1 MSSTVFSE
9 TASNLFRRFR
19 RRCLRYIGGRANPCR
34 IMTTGAKRAKS
45 PFVLLPLTSG
55 SDSII
60 MTSVPPLKPS
70 QRRPPKLDLRAFQ
83 SPPAASS
90 SRRNYP
96 QALIDSHIH
105 LWTKEQLENSQMV
118 WPTQQGG
125 VKQLSGAHE
134 MESYQK
140 ITEQGIKGFA
150 NGQSSYEG
158 VVFVQ
163 AE

>member
-1 MSSTVFSE
+1 
-9 TASNLFRRFR
+9 
-19 RRCLRYIGGRANPCR
+19 
-34 IMTTGAKRAKS
+34 
-45 PFVLLPLTSG
+45 
-55 SDSII
+55 
-60 MTSVPPLKPS
+60 MTSVPPLKQS

-105 LWTKEQLENSQMV
+105 LWTSQQLENGQMV
-118 WPTQQGG
+118 WPTQEVG

-150 NGQSSYEG
+150 NGQSSYGG